1 MEETGNMKAYEG
13 DLEKS
18 FKVLNEGDIIDV
30 TVVGVSDTEVTV
42 DLNYYTEGII
52 PLEECSTD
60 PAFSIKNDI
69 NIGDVL
75 KAMVI
80 EPEAQNGSIIL
91 SLKKAN
97 DILVWDELKK
107 DYEENRVFTVKITE
121 AVKGGAVCYVR
132 GLRAFIPA
140 SHLAIEY
147 VEDTSS
153 YAGKTLEAKLITV
166 DKEERR
172 VVLSAKAIAQEKAL
186 AEKNAKI
193 GKLTAGTV
201 LKGRIERLESYGVFV
216 DIGEGLTGLCHISQ
230 ITNRFIKSPKEVVQ
244 VGDEVDVK
252 ILKID
257 GDRISLSMKA
267 LIEENEAKEA
277 KEEDESWKQY
287 QSDSSEGFGSPFAA
301 LLKDIKL

>member
-1 MEETGNMKAYEG
+1 MKAYEG

-75 KAMVI
+75 RAMVI

-107 DYEENRVFTVKITE
+107 DYEENHVFTVKITE

-132 GLRAFIPA
+132 GVRAFIPA
-140 SHLAIEY
+140 SHLAVEY

-166 DKEERR
+166 DKEEHR

-193 GKLTAGTV
+193 GRLTPGTV
-201 LKGRIERLESYGVFV
+201 LKGKIERMESYGVFV

-267 LIEENEAKEA
+267 LIEENEAA
-277 KEEDESWKQY
+277 EEKAEEESWKQY